1 MATPRSCSAT
11 LSCTATT
18 RCASSTRPRTRE
30 LALEESGLAVAQG
43 ETWAAGQ
50 LLPMG
55 WTETQLAE
63 LKNGS
68 LLLTSRTGYGYIA
81 AGLRRA
87 FARSDDGGCPT
98 PQQRHG
104 MLQTWSWGLA
114 GGETWAQ
121 TWLLEDR
128 QQDVYAGSCD
138 QTLVSDPESGMV
150 YYSLPS
156 ATNLSRS
163 NYVSAPPLEAG
174 LINADSALPRRPSSN
189 HPTAGPIGS
198 WRKSSTAPAPATPTP
213 G

>member
-1 MATPRSCSAT
+1 M
-11 LSCTATT
+11 
-18 RCASSTRPRTRE
+18 
-30 LALEESGLAVAQG
+30 
-43 ETWAAGQ
+43 
-50 LLPMG
+50 
-55 WTETQLAE
+55 
-63 LKNGS
+63 
-68 LLLTSRTGYGYIA
+68 
-81 AGLRRA
+81 
-87 FARSDDGGCPT
+87 
-98 PQQRHG
+98 
-104 MLQTWSWGLA
+104 A
-114 GGETWAQ
+114 GGATWAQ

-138 QTLVSDPESGMV
+138 QTLVSDPETGMV

-174 LINADSALPRRPSSN
+174 LINADSALPRRLSSN

>member
-1 MATPRSCSAT
+1 M
-11 LSCTATT
+11 
-18 RCASSTRPRTRE
+18 
-30 LALEESGLAVAQG
+30 ALEESGLAVAQG

-104 MLQTWSWGLA
+104 MLQT
-114 GGETWAQ
+114 
-121 TWLLEDR
+121 
-128 QQDVYAGSCD
+128 
-138 QTLVSDPESGMV
+138 
-150 YYSLPS
+150 
-156 ATNLSRS
+156 
-163 NYVSAPPLEAG
+163 
-174 LINADSALPRRPSSN
+174 
-189 HPTAGPIGS
+189 
-198 WRKSSTAPAPATPTP
+198 
-213 G
+213 